1 VSGTRRKP
9 GRLGRYVEG
18 YRACLLELGYSPLS
32 VTHSLTALG
41 HLGRWMQREDV
52 DVDQLDD
59 RAVKAFLAAH
69 ANERGRPP
77 TAGVWPLL
85 DYLRAEGVV
94 APESAAVLSA
104 LDRLIADYRAWLLG
118 ERELAPAT
126 VRGHAK
132 LAHHFLSERISP
144 DGTLD
149 LAHLAGA
156 DVTEFL
162 LGECTRVKPGSAGC
176 YASRLRSLLRFLTLR
191 GLTQPGLAD
200 CVPAVASWHD
210 AAIPHVPSR
219 PEIERLLG
227 SCDRSSRIGTRDFA
241 ILVLLV
247 RLGLRA
253 VEVSRLELDDLHWR
267 AGEIEVDGKGHER
280 GRLPLPS
287 DVGEALVDHLKRR
300 GQCGLRRVFLTVH
313 APTRPIEASG
323 VRSVVRDACQRAG
336 IERVPAHG
344 LRHALASDLLREGA
358 SLIDIGQVL
367 RHKHLESTA
376 IYAKVDLAGLRQAAQ
391 PWPGAPR

>member
-9 GRLGRYVEG
+9 GRLGPYVDG
-18 YRACLLELGYSPLS
+18 YRARLLELGYSPLS

-41 HLGRWMQREDV
+41 HLGRWMAREDF
-52 DVDQLDD
+52 DVDRLDAD
-59 RAVKAFLAAH
+59 AVRAFLAAYVRD
-69 ANERGRPP
+69 RGRLP

-85 DYLRAEGVV
+85 DYLRREGVV
-94 APESAAVLSA
+94 APQSAAPGTVLDV
-104 LDRLIADYRAWLLG
+104 LFVDYRAWLLR
-118 ERELAPAT
+118 ERALAPAT
-126 VRGHAK
+126 VRGHVG
-132 LAHHFLSERISP
+132 LAHGFLAQRISP

-149 LAHLAGA
+149 LTRLTGA

-162 LGECTRVKPGSAGC
+162 LRECTRVKPGSAGC

-191 GLTQPGLAD
+191 GFTQPGLAD
-200 CVPAVASWHD
+200 CVPAVASWRE
-210 AAIPHVPSR
+210 AAIPYVPSSS
-219 PEIERLLG
+219 EIERLLG
-227 SCDRSSRIGTRDFA
+227 SCDRSRRVGARDFA
-241 ILVLLV
+241 ILMLLV

-287 DVGEALVDHLKRR
+287 DVGEALVDHLMRR
-300 GQCGLRRVFLTVH
+300 DQCGLRGVFLTVR
-313 APTRPIEASG
+313 APTRPIEATG
-323 VRSVVRDACQRAG
+323 VRSVVRDACRRAG
-336 IERVPAHG
+336 IAGVPAHG
-344 LRHALASDLLREGA
+344 LRHALASELLREGA

-376 IYAKVDLAGLRQAAQ
+376 IYAKVDLARLRQAAQ
-391 PWPGAPR
+391 PWPGATR